1 MTRPDSPPAAGSAP
15 APLLELRQVRVT
27 LGHRTVLDDIS
38 VVVEAGQFVGVIGP
52 NGAGKTT
59 LLRVILGLLPPSAGE
74 VLLGGTTLR
83 QAHGRL
89 GRVGYVPQALSGD
102 ANPPL
107 RARDLVDLGIDGER
121 FGIPLPNRRRRAR
134 VDAILERVGALHYA
148 NAPLGALSGGERQR
162 LLIAQALVAEPDVL
176 LLDEPL
182 SNLDIKSAHET
193 VELVAQL
200 VRERRIAALLVAHD
214 MNPLLGSMDQ
224 VLYLAHGRA
233 AVGPA
238 DKVVRSDVLTE
249 LYGYAVE
256 VLRVQGRVVVVT
268 GESEAAVPT
277 EAPHHGGGGRGPR
290 PADGAPSQPGGGGDA

>member
-1 MTRPDSPPAAGSAP
+1 MATPI
-15 APLLELRQVRVT
+15 LELRHVHVSLAR
-27 LGHRTVLDDIS
+27 RPVLDDIH
-38 VVVEAGQFVGVIGP
+38 VAVYPGQFVGVIGP

-59 LLRVILGLLPPSAGE
+59 LLRVILGLLSPTDGQ
-74 VLLGGTTLR
+74 VLIHGTPVHR
-83 QAHGRL
+83 GSRL
-89 GRVGYVPQALSGD
+89 VGYVPQALTGD

-121 FGIPLPNRRRRAR
+121 WGLPMPGRARRAR
-134 VDAILERVGALHYA
+134 VDAVLERVGARHYA

-162 LLIAQALVAEPDVL
+162 LLIAQALVSEPRIL

-193 VELVAQL
+193 VELVAEL
-200 VRERRIAALLVAHD
+200 VRERGIAALLVAHD

-233 AVGPA
+233 AVGPVE
-238 DKVVRSDVLTE
+238 DVVRSEVLTA

-268 GESEAAVPT
+268 GDAEAAVPT
-277 EAPHHGGGGRGPR
+277 EVPHHPAGQQTGSSGSQSGRRAGLGEGR
-290 PADGAPSQPGGGGDA
+290 DD